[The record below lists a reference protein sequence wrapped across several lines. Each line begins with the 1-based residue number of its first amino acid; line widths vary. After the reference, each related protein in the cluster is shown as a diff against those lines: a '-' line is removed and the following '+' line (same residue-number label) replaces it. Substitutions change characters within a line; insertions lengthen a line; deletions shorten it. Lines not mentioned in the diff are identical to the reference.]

1 MTPMKRKR
9 LVKRLQ
15 KLRKATI
22 NQVIDS
28 LYQDDINEFNKSEM
42 IEIGWRYYVH
52 LNKHFAPM
60 ERDGLIEQTG
70 EEVMGEF
77 GKMEKLWRSV

>member
-1 MTPMKRKR
+1 M
-9 LVKRLQ
+9 
-15 KLRKATI
+15 
-22 NQVIDS
+22 IDS
-28 LYQDDINEFNKSEM
+28 LYDDDINAFNKEEM

-60 ERDGLIEQTG
+60 EAHGIIEQTG

-77 GKMEKLWRSV
+77 GKMEKLWRVV

>member
-1 MTPMKRKR
+1 
-9 LVKRLQ
+9 
-15 KLRKATI
+15 
-22 NQVIDS
+22 
-28 LYQDDINEFNKSEM
+28 M